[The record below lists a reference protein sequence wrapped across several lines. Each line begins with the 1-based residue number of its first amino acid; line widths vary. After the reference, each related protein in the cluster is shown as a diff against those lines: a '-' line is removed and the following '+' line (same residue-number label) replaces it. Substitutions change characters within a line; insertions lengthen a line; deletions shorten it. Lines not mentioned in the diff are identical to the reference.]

1 MEIMAKHKEDME
13 DKCDCGCEEE
23 MPIEDV
29 VRENN
34 VILNTLIDHL
44 IEKKIISEKE
54 FLSKLNSAEE
64 KVEEADED
72 SD

>member
-1 MEIMAKHKEDME
+1 MEIMAKDKEDM
-13 DKCDCGCEEE
+13 DCDCGCEEE

-54 FLSKLNSAEE
+54 FLAKLNSAEE
-64 KVEEADED
+64 KLDED
-72 SD
+72 ED